1 MSPLQKKTDKN
12 SILNYRP
19 VSILPTFSKIFVK
32 AYKKYLTESMDNYF
46 LLHLSAYRASE
57 WQYTTCAFAFN
68 RRMKNKV
75 LYYFIVGT
83 ILMDLSKDFPYTPYD
98 LLRKLCFIFVHTWKI
113 GNNV

>member
-57 WQYTTCAFAFN
+57 
-68 RRMKNKV
+68 
-75 LYYFIVGT
+75 
-83 ILMDLSKDFPYTPYD
+83 
-98 LLRKLCFIFVHTWKI
+98 
-113 GNNV
+113 